1 MQGMPFCKRAQ
12 NMNGKNKRTPKPG
25 TGSGLPLSIYCGG
38 FFLKKNEEKNQTGND
53 EGGAIGREGNAV
65 GRLQAGGGAHAILTA
80 G

>member
-25 TGSGLPLSIYCGG
+25 TGSGLRW
-38 FFLKKNEEKNQTGND
+38 FFSEEKNEEKNQTGND